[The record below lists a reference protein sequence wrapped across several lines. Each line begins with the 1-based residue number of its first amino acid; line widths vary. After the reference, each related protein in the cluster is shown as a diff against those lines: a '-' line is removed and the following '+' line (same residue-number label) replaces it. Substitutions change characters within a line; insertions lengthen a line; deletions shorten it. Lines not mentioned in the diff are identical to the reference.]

1 MKILRN
7 TEIENFIIRIK
18 TNMLKSLKIEDTISF
33 SPQKE
38 KEILKKQIIEKY
50 IKVDKENR
58 YETLKKIIY
67 SECPNSLIIFANTKN
82 NVIDLYSKMKKD
94 KFLVQQLHGDMSQ
107 DKRLFM
113 IKDFKENKFNILV
126 STDVASRGIHIDNI
140 SLVINY
146 EVPRDKENYVHR
158 IGRTGRQNK
167 FGKAI
172 TLVSQ
177 KEVKYL
183 EEIESY
189 TGFKLNEIEKI
200 DADKV
205 ISGKFRL
212 KENEKNLLKRRKEK
226 KIEKEVNSEV
236 TRIYL
241 NAGKKKK
248 IRVIDIVGT
257 INNLEGINNED
268 IGVVEVQDLCSYVDL
283 LNNKGNK
290 FLRKYREITI
300 KKKLVKVRK
309 DNKN

>member
-1 MKILRN
+1 
-7 TEIENFIIRIK
+7 
-18 TNMLKSLKIEDTISF
+18 
-33 SPQKE
+33 
-38 KEILKKQIIEKY
+38 
-50 IKVDKENR
+50 
-58 YETLKKIIY
+58 
-67 SECPNSLIIFANTKN
+67 
-82 NVIDLYSKMKKD
+82 MKKD

-177 KEVKYL
+177 TEVKYL

-200 DADKV
+200 DEDKV
-205 ISGKFRL
+205 ISGKIRL

-241 NAGKKKK
+241 NAGNKKK

-257 INNLEGINNED
+257 ISNLEGINNED

>member
-1 MKILRN
+1 
-7 TEIENFIIRIK
+7 
-18 TNMLKSLKIEDTISF
+18 
-33 SPQKE
+33 
-38 KEILKKQIIEKY
+38 
-50 IKVDKENR
+50 
-58 YETLKKIIY
+58 
-67 SECPNSLIIFANTKN
+67 
-82 NVIDLYSKMKKD
+82 MKKD

-177 KEVKYL
+177 TEVKYL

-200 DADKV
+200 DEDKV
-205 ISGKFRL
+205 ISGKIRL

-226 KIEKEVNSEV
+226 KIKRS
-236 TRIYL
+236 
-241 NAGKKKK
+241 
-248 IRVIDIVGT
+248 
-257 INNLEGINNED
+257 
-268 IGVVEVQDLCSYVDL
+268 
-283 LNNKGNK
+283 K
-290 FLRKYREITI
+290 F
-300 KKKLVKVRK
+300 
-309 DNKN
+309 

>member
-1 MKILRN
+1 M
-7 TEIENFIIRIK
+7 
-18 TNMLKSLKIEDTISF
+18 
-33 SPQKE
+33 
-38 KEILKKQIIEKY
+38 
-50 IKVDKENR
+50 
-58 YETLKKIIY
+58 
-67 SECPNSLIIFANTKN
+67 
-82 NVIDLYSKMKKD
+82 
-94 KFLVQQLHGDMSQ
+94 
-107 DKRLFM
+107 
-113 IKDFKENKFNILV
+113 
-126 STDVASRGIHIDNI
+126 
-140 SLVINY
+140 
-146 EVPRDKENYVHR
+146 PRDKENYVHR

-300 KKKLVKVRK
+300 
-309 DNKN
+309 